1 MGKPPDEPPNTPGV
15 PGAWVKAA
23 RAGEIPVDTAIEIVA
38 GGVNVAVFNQAG
50 NYRAI
55 GNTCPHLKGGAL
67 AAGTLIGDVV
77 SCPFHGWMFKL
88 DSGECINRPGA
99 AARTYRTRVNGTDIE
114 IFLPVPG

>member
-1 MGKPPDEPPNTPGV
+1 M
-15 PGAWVKAA
+15 KAA
-23 RAGEIPVDTAIEIVA
+23 RTGEIPMDTGLEIVA
-38 GGVNVAVFNQAG
+38 GDVNVAVFNQAG

-55 GNTCPHLKGGAL
+55 GNTCPHLKGGTL
-67 AAGTLIGDVV
+67 AARTLIGDVV

-88 DSGECINRPGA
+88 DSGECINHPGA